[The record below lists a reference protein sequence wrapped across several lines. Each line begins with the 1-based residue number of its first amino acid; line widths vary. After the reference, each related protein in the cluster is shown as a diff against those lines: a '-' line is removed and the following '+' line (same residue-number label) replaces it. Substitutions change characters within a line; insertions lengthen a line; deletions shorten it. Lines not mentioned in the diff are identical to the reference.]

1 MKKMIKILL
10 IILILLIIFAAM
22 TPFIQEG
29 LQKND
34 IVLDEYTRIIG
45 NNSNGTVYKIEFN
58 EVYNIPF
65 IEAIFL
71 GKIHYCFICSVMNA
85 AFKAMDSQNQ
95 YCSIC

>member
-45 NNSNGTVYKIEFN
+45 NNSNGTVYKIT
-58 EVYNIPF
+58 
-65 IEAIFL
+65 
-71 GKIHYCFICSVMNA
+71 
-85 AFKAMDSQNQ
+85 
-95 YCSIC
+95 